1 MVFFLAITTKTA
13 LTLGAIVGGT
23 VAILANKEKVMEV
36 TADVLQKGADFLN
49 EELNKRKVKM
59 ATAMQDGELDFD
71 KNPESHFS
79 DTNLLFSEVTT
90 PETSDQETQTDE
102 EMDSDTFDV
111 ESLEMALESFE
122 NIKEKEGLLV
132 FERFSGSNSTLIG
145 KLGKDDINMDSDL
158 ELD

>member
-49 EELNKRKVKM
+49 EELNKRVKM

-71 KNPESHFS
+71 KNLKSHFS

-145 KLGKDDINMDSDL
+145 KLGKDGINMDSDL

>member
-49 EELNKRKVKM
+49 EELNKCKVKM

-71 KNPESHFS
+71 KNLEFDFS

-111 ESLEMALESFE
+111 ESLGMSLESFE

-145 KLGKDDINMDSDL
+145 KHGKDGINMDSDL